1 MEVFMNNNDY
11 AGHVSCI
18 RFTII
23 ELLVVVSIIA
33 ILAAMLLPAL
43 TRARETAYSSNCIN
57 KLKQLGT
64 VMGMYTNDNA
74 DMLPHHYNG
83 NTSTASGITWTRV
96 IGPKYFGFK
105 ETNWQRWGQR
115 EHGLIC
121 PGSVRTLDQIYKATV
136 GGETGWITSYGFN
149 VDASFKKVT
158 RLKKTAQDIL
168 WMDTNN
174 TYMAYRP
181 WYTGSASKH
190 IWRHQNKCNYL
201 FIDGHTD
208 AFKPDQEPIAYWDP
222 K

>member
-1 MEVFMNNNDY
+1 MKNNDSKMFF
-11 AGHVSCI
+11 AHSK
-18 RFTII
+18 FTLI
-23 ELLVVVSIIA
+23 ELLVVIAIIA

-43 TRARETAYSSNCIN
+43 TRARETAYSANCIN

-83 NTSTASGITWTRV
+83 NELTIGGMTWTRV

-105 ETNWQRWGQR
+105 NTNWQRWGQR

-121 PGSVRTLDQIYKATV
+121 PGSVKTLDQIYKATS
-136 GGETGWITSYGFN
+136 GGETGWVTSYGFN
-149 VDASFKKVT
+149 VGASYKKVS
-158 RLKKTAQDIL
+158 RLKSASRGIMIADA
-168 WMDTNN
+168 NN